1 LLAESH
7 LTRRL
12 FGVMVTTELKLASG
26 GQNRDSVDQRMAANA
41 IMNGTLESKME
52 MQGSMGA
59 SLRIVALGLAV

>member
-1 LLAESH
+1 
-7 LTRRL
+7 
-12 FGVMVTTELKLASG
+12 
-26 GQNRDSVDQRMAANA
+26 MAANA